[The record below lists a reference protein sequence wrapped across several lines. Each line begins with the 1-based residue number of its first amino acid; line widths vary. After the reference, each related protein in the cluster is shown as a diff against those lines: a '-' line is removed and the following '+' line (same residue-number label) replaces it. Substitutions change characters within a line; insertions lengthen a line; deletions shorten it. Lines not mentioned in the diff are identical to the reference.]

1 MNDTDP
7 LAFLLAQAREARDAQ
22 SQALR
27 AAAQGWQQAQATL
40 SQLQAFREQFLT
52 RSPNLRTRC
61 DGAGVMRD
69 WQGFAQGLA
78 NAMTQQAAQAEGHRQ
93 RHAQQQ
99 QRLAEAQA
107 RVLALEALEA
117 RRAAAQARV
126 QERRL
131 QRECDE
137 FAARA
142 ARIAQ
147 EARG

>member
-1 MNDTDP
+1 MTDRHP
-7 LAFLLAQAREARDAQ
+7 LPFLLAQARELRDTR
-22 SQALR
+22 SR
-27 AAAQGWQQAQATL
+27 TVREAAQAWQQAQATL
-40 SQLQAFREQFLT
+40 DQLQAFRSQFIA
-52 RSPNLRTRC
+52 RSPNLHTGC
-61 DGAGVMRD
+61 QGTGGMGD
-69 WQGFAQGLA
+69 WHRFAQGLA
-78 NAMTQQAAQAEGHRQ
+78 QAMTQQEAQAEGHRQ
-93 RHAQQQ
+93 RHAQCQD
-99 QRLAEAQA
+99 RLSEAQA